1 MVFNNPKPGAHMA
14 SEYQSSGLPW
24 VRTLVW
30 PATPTL
36 VELPKVSRA
45 LVVRNLDGSNP
56 LRVGFTE
63 NGIEGENFFEV
74 PANSSERLELR
85 VKQVYLMGPD
95 GPVTGSLLAELTTI
109 DASQF
114 PVLSGSVD
122 IGGAGAGWP
131 GVG

>member
-1 MVFNNPKPGAHMA
+1 MFDNPKAGAHMA

-24 VRTLVW
+24 VRTFVW
-30 PATPTL
+30 PAAPTL
-36 VELPKVSRA
+36 VDLPKVSRA

-56 LRVGFTE
+56 LRVGFTA
-63 NGIEGENFFEV
+63 NGVQGENFFEV
-74 PANSSERLELR
+74 PANSSERFELR

-95 GPVTGSLLAELTTI
+95 GPVSGSILAELTTI
-109 DASQF
+109 DAMQF
-114 PVLSGSVD
+114 PVLSGSTS